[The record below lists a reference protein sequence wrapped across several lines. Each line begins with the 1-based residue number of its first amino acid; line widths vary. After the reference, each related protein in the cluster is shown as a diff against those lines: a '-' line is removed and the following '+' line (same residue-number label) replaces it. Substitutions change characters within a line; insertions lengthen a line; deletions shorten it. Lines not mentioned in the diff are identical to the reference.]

1 MAVDKLV
8 VLKLG
13 EGSLEQGFSVTLQI
27 GDENAPPAIEL
38 MGDLPPNPDLV
49 QAYSHWQD
57 RYRNLDLPS
66 RPIGLP
72 KLASQTATLEECQ
85 QAAQVLRDRL
95 NTWLQADSFRPLRE
109 KWLQKVPEGEPV
121 RIVLRTQNHHLQKLP
136 WHLWDLVERYHNAE
150 IALGTRDFEK
160 IVGRSQTAPAVRIL
174 AILGDSRG
182 IDIQADRAILEQ
194 LPQANVTFLVEP
206 ASQDLT
212 DQLWEQDWHILFFAG
227 HSASHHNG
235 ETGYLYINPQE
246 RLTIHEM
253 KYALRKAIN
262 RGLKL
267 AIFNSCDG
275 LGLAREFADL
285 SLPQLIV
292 MREPVPDRVA
302 QEFLKYFLQGY
313 AKGESLYQAV
323 RHARERL
330 QGLERQFPCATWLPV
345 IYQNPAETP
354 PKWRELTGRG
364 GIVELLNQTSRPIV
378 ARDRVTPADPPVF
391 PRRQTRWLLPGVIS
405 LVATLTTGMRFMGWF
420 QTWELAALDHLM
432 RLRPSETQDPRLFIV
447 TVTNEDV
454 AAQPP
459 HTRRNGTAS
468 LSDRTLQQVLQKLN
482 SYQPKLIG
490 LDIYRDYPTGQGFP
504 SLAQQIGHSDRLVT
518 ICRYYQ
524 GSISDPVDQDKG
536 IAPPPELPID
546 PQQPKFNPDLPIGF
560 SDFVLDRDQIL
571 RRHLLSLTPP
581 TSSPCRPEYAF
592 STQLALRYLATQDI
606 RLEFLDAR
614 TWKLGKAQFQTLTS
628 HTGGYQGIDARGH
641 QILLNY
647 RAVPDLEQRSG
658 RDLDRVAEWATVQ
671 QVLDGQISASAVKDR
686 IVLIGTTA
694 QTKPFNDYSRTP
706 YLDHNGQPRPV
717 AGVVLQ
723 AQLVSQLL
731 SAAIDGR
738 PLLWA
743 LPFWLD
749 VLWIWGWAVL
759 GGLLASLQRRSIR
772 ILSLM
777 GALVSLYGLCLLGL
791 IQLACWLPLV
801 PAVLSLAGS
810 SSGLLAQKIMPRRG
824 NRLALPLSLKSPIRF
839 HR

>member
-13 EGSLEQGFSVTLQI
+13 DGSFEQGFSVTLQI
-27 GDENAPPAIEL
+27 GDENAPPVIEL

-49 QAYSHWQD
+49 QAYIHWQD

-95 NTWLQADSFRPLRE
+95 NAWLQADSFRPLRE
-109 KWLQKVPEGEPV
+109 KWLQKVPEADPV
-121 RIVLRTQNHHLQKLP
+121 RILLRTQNYQLQKLP

-160 IVGRSQTAPAVRIL
+160 IAGRSHATSIVRIL
-174 AILGDSRG
+174 AILGDSQG

-194 LPQANVTFLVEP
+194 LPQAEVTFLVEP

-212 DQLWEQDWHILFFAG
+212 DQLWEQDWQILFFAG
-227 HSASHHNG
+227 HSASHHSG
-235 ETGYLYINPQE
+235 EAGYLYINPQE
-246 RLTIHEM
+246 RLTISEM

-345 IYQNPAETP
+345 IYQNPAEKP

-364 GIVELLNQTSRPIV
+364 GIVELLEQATRPILAQDRIPSV
-378 ARDRVTPADPPVF
+378 ASPAL
-391 PRRQTRWLLPGVIS
+391 PRRQIRWLLPGVMS
-405 LVATLTTGMRFMGWF
+405 LVATLTTGLRLMGWL
-420 QTWELAALDHLM
+420 QVWELAALDHLM
-432 RLRPSETQDPRLFIV
+432 RLRPSEPQDPRLFIV
-447 TVTNEDV
+447 AVTNEDV

-468 LSDRTLQQVLQKLN
+468 LSDRTLQQVLAKLN

-490 LDIYRDYPTGQGFP
+490 LDIYRDYPTDQAFP
-504 SLAQQIGHSDRLVT
+504 ALAKQLGSRDRLVT

-524 GSISDPVDQDKG
+524 GSISSPVDQDKG

-560 SDFVLDRDQIL
+560 SDFILDRDQIL

-592 STQLALRYLATQDI
+592 STQLALRYLATQGMT
-606 RLEFLDAR
+606 LEFVDAH
-614 TWKLGKAQFQTLTS
+614 TWKLGKAKFQTLTS
-628 HTGGYQGIDARGH
+628 HTGGYHGIDARGH
-641 QILLNY
+641 QILVNY
-647 RAVPDLEQRSG
+647 RAVPDFEQRSG
-658 RDLDRVAEWATVQ
+658 RDLDRIAEWATIQ
-671 QVLDGQISASAVKDR
+671 QVLDGHISASAVKDR

-694 QTKPFNDYSRTP
+694 KTQQFHDYSHTP
-706 YLDHNGQPRPV
+706 YLDQNGQPRPV

-723 AQLVSQLL
+723 AQLISQLL
-731 SAAIDGR
+731 SAAIEGR

-743 LPFWLD
+743 MPVWLD
-749 VLWIWGWAVL
+749 VLWIWGWAVV
-759 GGLLASLQRRSIR
+759 GGLLVTLQRRLLRS
-772 ILSLM
+772 LSLI
-777 GALVSLYGLCLLGL
+777 GALISLYGLCLFGL

-810 SSGLLAQKIMPRRG
+810 SSGIVAQKIMQRRM
-824 NRLALPLSLKSPIRF
+824 NRFALPLLLKSPIRF